1 MMVDAVNNPYRKM
14 SDDSLIGRASVSGA
28 AQGALVG
35 EVIRRL
41 KDSVDEQN
49 RASTALANRITDLNE
64 RLLKVTVVIGAL
76 TIVQIAL
83 TTVQVYIA
91 VKGRR

>member
-1 MMVDAVNNPYRKM
+1 MVDEVVNPYREM

-35 EVIRRL
+35 EVTRRL
-41 KDSVDEQN
+41 KNSVDEQN
-49 RASTALANRITDLNE
+49 RASMALANRITDLNE
-64 RLLKVTVVIGAL
+64 WLLKVTVVIGAL
-76 TIVQIAL
+76 TVVQIVL
-83 TTVQVYIA
+83 TGVQVYIA